1 MSSPTTS
8 LSVAVRGFLAALNV
22 ASVATLDADGSP
34 RHTVIW
40 FRLDPDDR
48 ILLNGRF
55 PRRWCANLVRDPRVA
70 LSIIDGADPYRWIG
84 IVGVVDEVIDAV
96 EPARD
101 DIVALA
107 HRYHPDGP
115 DPDSIAAFRTQP
127 RVSFLIRPTSV
138 YEHLED

>member
-1 MSSPTTS
+1 M
-8 LSVAVRGFLAALNV
+8 SVA
-22 ASVATLDADGSP
+22 SLDPDGAP
-34 RHTVIW
+34 RQAVVW
-40 FRLDPDDR
+40 FRLEPDGR
-48 ILLNGRF
+48 ILLNGRL
-55 PRRWCANLVRDPRVA
+55 PRRWCANLVRDPRVGCR
-70 LSIIDGADPYRWIG
+70 SSTGDDHRWIG